1 MNGRDNCGFADNIKL
16 LRRDLAELKEMV
28 RLGARIPGDEQR
40 IEAIKGLLAQWQAF
54 ASVTVL
60 DSVTPQSRAEGSAG
74 GGERAMQVPAM

>member
-1 MNGRDNCGFADNIKL
+1 MNGRDNYGFADNIKL

-54 ASVTVL
+54 ASVTIL
-60 DSVTPQSRAEGSAG
+60 DTVAPKSRIEGSAV
-74 GGERAMQVPAM
+74 GGESAMQRPAM